1 MSLMGNIIITALDKM
16 GFFVCVC
23 FFFFF
28 FVFFF
33 QSKSID
39 IFLNSPQ
46 KYMLWVLI
54 RSALVIFHGEI
65 RKIFA

>member
-1 MSLMGNIIITALDKM
+1 MSLMGNIIIIALDKM
-16 GFFVCVC
+16 
-23 FFFFF
+23 FFFFC
-28 FVFFF
+28 VSFFF